1 MTIYD
6 KLKAELQK
14 NIKENGLLETEIKI
28 KSKGLSPEEA
38 IGNTKRR
45 DFPILNGKEIMLEAE
60 FDGSIG
66 QAFTSSP
73 CEFEGSLADILA
85 LDINENDYN
94 RALFIA
100 SLNAVSKSLGLCDRT
115 IHCKNEEP
123 ELCAK
128 KFLETLKE
136 THPGKKILLVGFQP
150 SILEA
155 LKDDFPIRCLDLNEK
170 VVGTKRYGVLIE
182 DGIKDYDDAVNW
194 AELILCTGS
203 TISNGSVV
211 NFLNLDKEVYFFGTT
226 ISGAAPILGA
236 KRMCFFGK

>member
-6 KLKAELQK
+6 NLKQKLEEEIEKR
-14 NIKENGLLETEIKI
+14 GLSKSEIKI

-45 DFPILNGKEIMLEAE
+45 DFPILNGKEIMLEAD
-60 FDGSIG
+60 FNGSIG

-73 CEFEGSLADILA
+73 CEFEGSLEEILA

-94 RALFIA
+94 KALFIA

-115 IHCKNEEP
+115 VHCKNEEP

-128 KFLETLKE
+128 KFLENLKE
-136 THPGKKILLVGFQP
+136 THPNKKILLVGFQP

-170 VVGTKRYGVLIE
+170 VVGTTRYGVLIE
-182 DGIKDYDDAVNW
+182 DGIKDYDDATAW
-194 AELILCTGS
+194 ADLILCTGS
-203 TISNGSVV
+203 TICNGSVV
-211 NFLNLDKEVYFFGTT
+211 NFLGLDKEVYFFGTT

-236 KRMCFFGK
+236 KRMCFYGK